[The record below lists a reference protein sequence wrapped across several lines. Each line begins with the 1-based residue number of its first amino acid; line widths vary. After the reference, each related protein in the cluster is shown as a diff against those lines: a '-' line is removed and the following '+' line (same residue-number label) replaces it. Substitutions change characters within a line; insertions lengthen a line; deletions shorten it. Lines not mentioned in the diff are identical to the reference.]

1 VRTHDGGDQ
10 VIAKGEFMKRRFGGV
25 TRVGVAVAVVALVA
39 TVAATAG
46 LAAKPK
52 PLTGSITADGSSTVG
67 PWTTAAA
74 EMFRKVQPKVRVTVG
89 ISGTGGGFER
99 FCNGETDLSDASR
112 VIKTS
117 EFEKC
122 KSNGI
127 KWVAFTVAND
137 GISVVVNKQNTWAK
151 CLTTAELKKIWNTGS
166 KVDNWKDVRAG
177 FPDVPI
183 KLYGPG
189 TDSGTFDFFTEKING
204 KAKASRSDYAASED
218 DNILVQGVEGSRGG
232 LGYFGF
238 SYFEENAKR
247 LNLVGVDAGAGCTKP
262 SKTTVQAGTYKPL
275 ARPLFIYAKQTS
287 FKRPEVRA
295 FIGYALNNQ
304 AKIAAKARFVAL
316 TKAQAR
322 RSRYHYNRVI
332 RSQ

>member
-1 VRTHDGGDQ
+1 
-10 VIAKGEFMKRRFGGV
+10 MK
-25 TRVGVAVAVVALVA
+25 TLTLLVAAVVVA
-39 TVAATAG
+39 VAATAG
-46 LAAKPK
+46 TAAKPAQLK
-52 PLTGSITADGSSTVG
+52 GTITADGSSTVG

-112 VIKTS
+112 AIKTS

-122 KSNGI
+122 KANGVE
-127 KWVAFTVAND
+127 WVAFTVAND
-137 GISVVVNKQNTWAK
+137 GISLVVNKQNTWAK
-151 CLTTAELKKIWNTGS
+151 CLTTAELKKMWNTGS

-204 KAKASRSDYAASED
+204 KARASRSDYAASED

-238 SYFEENAKR
+238 SYYEENASK
-247 LNLVGVDAGAGCTKP
+247 LNLVAVDGGAGCTKP
-262 SKTTVQAGTYKPL
+262 SKATVQAGTYKPL
-275 ARPLFIYAKQTS
+275 ARPLFIYAKQAS
-287 FKRPEVRA
+287 FKRPEVRT
-295 FIGYALNNQ
+295 FIGFALNNQ

-316 TKAQAR
+316 TKAQAK

-332 RSQ
+332 NSQ

>member
-1 VRTHDGGDQ
+1 MNRL
-10 VIAKGEFMKRRFGGV
+10 GGV
-25 TRVGVAVAVVALVA
+25 RRAGVAVAFIALAA
-39 TVAATAG
+39 TVAASAG

-74 EMFRKVQPKVRVTVG
+74 EMFKKVQPKVRVTVG

-99 FCNGETDLSDASR
+99 FCNGETDLSNASR

-127 KWVAFTVAND
+127 NWVAFVVAND
-137 GISVVVNKQNTWAK
+137 GISMVVNKQNTWAK

-166 KVDNWKDVRAG
+166 KVDNWKDVRTG
-177 FPDVPI
+177 FPDVPL
-183 KLYGPG
+183 KLFGPG

-204 KAKASRSDYAASED
+204 KAKASRSDYSASEN
-218 DNILVQGVEGSRGG
+218 DNVLVQGVEGTRGG

-238 SYFEENAKR
+238 SYYEQNAKQ
-247 LNLVGVDAGAGCTKP
+247 LNLVAVDGGNGCTKP
-262 SKTTVQAGTYKPL
+262 SKATVQAGAYRPL
-275 ARPLFIYAKQTS
+275 ARPLFIYANRKAFT
-287 FKRPEVRA
+287 RAAVRA
-295 FIGYALNNQ
+295 FIGYSLNNQ
-304 AKIAAKARFVAL
+304 AKIAAKSLFVPL
-316 TKAQAR
+316 TKAQAK
-322 RSRYHYNRVI
+322 RSRFHYNAVI
-332 RSQ
+332 NAK